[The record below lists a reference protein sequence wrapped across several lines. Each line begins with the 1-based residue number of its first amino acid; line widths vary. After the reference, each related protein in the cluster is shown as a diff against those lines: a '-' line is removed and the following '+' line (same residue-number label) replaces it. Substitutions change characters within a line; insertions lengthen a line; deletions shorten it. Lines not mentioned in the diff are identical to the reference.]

1 MLDDEDRE
9 NEGDLIMVAQHATP
23 AKLAFI
29 VEHSSGYLCVPMLG
43 ETLDRLQLPLQVP
56 LSARRLCSHVC
67 PTRA

>member
-9 NEGDLIMVAQHATP
+9 NEGDLILAAQHATP

-43 ETLDRLQLPLQVP
+43 DRLDELELPLQ
-56 LSARRLCSHVC
+56 ARP
-67 PTRA
+67 PTNALEERHWLA